1 MTANLYGNYDRSDV
15 QDRLHGDLA
24 HFARKHGVIPTVV
37 RMHPDLL
44 PPQVDEIVIQS
55 EKGKMVHIVK
65 LIGDPTQRPGTYLIA
80 REEE

>member
-44 PPQVDEIVIQS
+44 PPNVC
-55 EKGKMVHIVK
+55 HIVVK
-65 LIGDPTQRPGTYLIA
+65 GERGEIHTVRRVGDERQMKGTSLIA